1 MAAIL
6 PHVQTGTDAAPVPHD
21 HVDFAA
27 CSGGEVDMIT
37 GTPGTPGTGG
47 RPGTWAAVVL
57 AGGGGHRLGGVDKPA
72 LVVGG
77 RTLLD
82 TALAACSDSAQIVA
96 VGPVRPTSTAVR
108 WTQESPAGSGPLAA
122 LSAGIGRLSAD
133 VEVVVVLAAD
143 LPSVES
149 GTVGRLRAALGE
161 SRVDAVVLTDQQGRV
176 QPLLGAYRLP
186 ALRHALNAVGDAR
199 DLPFGRLLDHLSL
212 ATIPDND
219 SAADDIDTPQ
229 DLDQWTPDREE

>member
-6 PHVQTGTDAAPVPHD
+6 PHGQTGTDAVPVPRD

-27 CSGGEVDMIT
+27 CLGGEVDMIT
-37 GTPGTPGTGG
+37 GTPGT
-47 RPGTWAAVVL
+47 WATVVL
-57 AGGGGHRLGGVDKPA
+57 AGGRGRRLGGVDKPA

-77 RTLLD
+77 RSLLD
-82 TALAACSDSAQIVA
+82 TALAACTESAQIVV

-108 WTQESPAGSGPLAA
+108 WTTESPAGSGPLAA

-143 LPSVES
+143 LPAVDA
-149 GTVGRLRAALGE
+149 GTIRRLLAALDA
-161 SRVDAVVLTDQQGRV
+161 SRVDAVMLTDENRRV

-186 ALRHALNAVGDAR
+186 ALRRALDAVGAVR
-199 DLPFGRLLDHLSL
+199 DQPVGRLMDHLTL
-212 ATIPDND
+212 APIPDHD
-219 SAADDIDTPQ
+219 GAADDIDTPQ
-229 DLDQWTPDREE
+229 DLVQWTPDRKE